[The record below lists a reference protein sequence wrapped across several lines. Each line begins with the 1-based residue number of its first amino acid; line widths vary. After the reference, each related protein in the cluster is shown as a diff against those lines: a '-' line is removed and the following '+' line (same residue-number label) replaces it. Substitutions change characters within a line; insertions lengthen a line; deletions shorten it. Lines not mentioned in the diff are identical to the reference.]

1 MVRYLSVA
9 LWEIRTN
16 DVDLKTA
23 VRFLWKVS
31 KNGENAILTA
41 GQSKGGDVV
50 YTKKHP
56 GHCRPGGLPRPSR
69 RTFNPTCKMICI
81 SRPDGCRLEGEDV
94 LNAVKKILRMSS
106 KRSGVTIAP
115 DLQPELEGML
125 DRQGDLRQP
134 SEMPVMSVADKAVAA
149 GLESLDSVNTRIAYE
164 TQWRLFTLRC
174 DELGLTPLPADPAT
188 VVDYLVYRGVAGVSS
203 ATLRQVASAIT
214 NAHGWAGYESP
225 CGDRRVRE
233 CRKGLARRLAKPP
246 REGGALTDDAIR
258 DMEKHAGHRRAR
270 GRGSE
275 TKEEAAERAKV
286 DVALVN
292 VMSDAGLRR
301 SEGEALTWGNV
312 QHWKDGSG
320 RITVACSQA
329 AVESQAAVVAIT
341 VAAMRKLDAIRPPAV
356 ASDEKVFG
364 LSGLEIARRVKA
376 SAKAAKLS
384 NWESFNGSSGRVGMA
399 QRMVAKKAPSHVIER
414 HGRRSKGA
422 GNVVCYTDGESA
434 GEALQ
439 YL

>member
-1 MVRYLSVA
+1 
-9 LWEIRTN
+9 
-16 DVDLKTA
+16 
-23 VRFLWKVS
+23 
-31 KNGENAILTA
+31 
-41 GQSKGGDVV
+41 
-50 YTKKHP
+50 
-56 GHCRPGGLPRPSR
+56 
-69 RTFNPTCKMICI
+69 
-81 SRPDGCRLEGEDV
+81 
-94 LNAVKKILRMSS
+94 
-106 KRSGVTIAP
+106 
-115 DLQPELEGML
+115 
-125 DRQGDLRQP
+125 
-134 SEMPVMSVADKAVAA
+134 MPVMSVADEAVAA

-188 VVDYLVYRGVAGVSS
+188 VVDYLEYRGVAGASS

-246 REGGALTDDAIR
+246 REAGALTDDAIR

-301 SEGEALTWGNV
+301 SEGDALTWGNV

-320 RITVACSQA
+320 RITVPCSQA

-341 VAAMRKLDAIRPPAV
+341 VAAMRKLDAIRPA
-356 ASDEKVFG
+356 
-364 LSGLEIARRVKA
+364 
-376 SAKAAKLS
+376 
-384 NWESFNGSSGRVGMA
+384 GR
-399 QRMVAKKAPSHVIER
+399 
-414 HGRRSKGA
+414 GRRREGIRA
-422 GNVVCYTDGESA
+422 LGIGDRAA
-434 GEALQ
+434 GEGERKSCQAVQLGRTSMEAAGGSAWPNAWSRRKRH
-439 YL
+439 LT